1 MIAGT
6 LISEANEGRKVGGT
20 ALGFGSEGL
29 TAGSPLK
36 GSLAKAGDF
45 DSGALQTGPVG
56 VIWVT
61 DMLPKM
67 LQ

>member
-1 MIAGT
+1 MIAAT
-6 LISEANEGRKVGGT
+6 LFSEANEGRTEGGS

-45 DSGALQTGPVG
+45 DSGALQAGLVG
-56 VIWVT
+56 AVWVN
-61 DMLPKM
+61 DMSPKM
-67 LQ
+67 VQ